1 MILSENYCNLLN
13 NSLFILVFISTAL
26 YWFCLS
32 FKSITIFNIV
42 GKITSRFATWSI
54 FFFLLIRWIEY
65 GYFPL
70 SNLYESLLFLSF
82 ILLFLYQLLESK
94 AQSPIF
100 GGIILPIVLLIS
112 GFSELTLPLEMQKA
126 SALVPAL
133 QSNWL
138 MMHVSL
144 MMLSYAILLI
154 GSAFSIVYLVA
165 LLVFRYTIKPVEER
179 YFDYQEFMRGLINL
193 TRGMNLTCE
202 DYRIRSSIQSSYA
215 CTEII
220 GLNNIFLEEEAIAKV
235 ARTNFLSQVDKW
247 SSRIISL
254 GFPFLTIGII
264 AGAVWANEAWGSY
277 WSWDPKE
284 TWALITWLIFAAYL
298 HLRLIVG
305 VTGKGPAFLAS
316 IAFFIVWVCYLGV
329 NFLGQGLHSY
339 GWFLYN

>member
-1 MILSENYCNLLN
+1 MFSENYFNLLN
-13 NSLFILVFISTAL
+13 NILFILVFISTAL
-26 YWFCLS
+26 YWFQLS
-32 FKSITIFNIV
+32 FKFVAILNRI
-42 GKITSRFATWSI
+42 GEITSRIATLNI
-54 FFFLLIRWIEY
+54 FLFLLIRWIEY

-82 ILLFLYQLLESK
+82 ILLFSYQLLESK
-94 AQSPIF
+94 AKSPIF
-100 GGIILPIVLLIS
+100 GGIVLPIVLLIS
-112 GFSELTLPLEMQKA
+112 GFAELTLPLEMQKA
-126 SALVPAL
+126 GALVPAL

-154 GSAFSIVYLVA
+154 GSAFSIVYLVTF
-165 LLVFRYTIKPVEER
+165 LVFKYTIRPFEKR

-193 TRGMNLTCE
+193 AKGIALTRE
-202 DYRIRSSIQSSYA
+202 DYKIRSSIQSSYA
-215 CTEII
+215 CPEII
-220 GLNNIFLEEEAIAKV
+220 SLNNIFLEQEAFAES
-235 ARTNFLSQVDKW
+235 ARANFLSQLDKW
-247 SSRIISL
+247 SSRTISL

-264 AGAVWANEAWGSY
+264 AGAVWANEAWGAY

-316 IAFFIVWVCYLGV
+316 IAFFVVWICYLGV

-339 GWFLYN
+339 GWFVNN

>member
-1 MILSENYCNLLN
+1 MFSENYFNLLN
-13 NSLFILVFISTAL
+13 NILFILVFVSTAL
-26 YWFCLS
+26 YWFQLS
-32 FKSITIFNIV
+32 FKFVTILNRIAE
-42 GKITSRFATWSI
+42 ITSRFATLNI
-54 FFFLLIRWIEY
+54 FLFLLIRWIEY

-82 ILLFLYQLLESK
+82 ILLFSYQLLESK
-94 AQSPIF
+94 AKSPIF
-100 GGIILPIVLLIS
+100 GGIVLPIVLLIS
-112 GFSELTLPLEMQKA
+112 GFAELTLPLEMQKA
-126 SALVPAL
+126 GALVPAL

-154 GSAFSIVYLVA
+154 GSAFSIVYLVTFI
-165 LLVFRYTIKPVEER
+165 VFKYTIRPFEKR
-179 YFDYQEFMRGLINL
+179 YFDYQESMRGLVNLAKGVAL
-193 TRGMNLTCE
+193 TRE
-202 DYRIRSSIQSSYA
+202 DYKIRSSIQSSYA
-215 CTEII
+215 CPEII
-220 GLNNIFLEEEAIAKV
+220 SLNNIFLEQEAFAES
-235 ARTNFLSQVDKW
+235 ARTNFLSQLDKW
-247 SSRIISL
+247 SSRTISL

-264 AGAVWANEAWGSY
+264 AGAVWANEAWGAY

-316 IAFFIVWVCYLGV
+316 IAFFVVWICYLGV

-339 GWFLYN
+339 GWFVNN

>member
-1 MILSENYCNLLN
+1 MFSENYFNLLN
-13 NSLFILVFISTAL
+13 NILFILVFISTAL
-26 YWFCLS
+26 YWFQLS
-32 FKSITIFNIV
+32 FKFVRILNRI
-42 GKITSRFATWSI
+42 GEITSRFATLNI
-54 FFFLLIRWIEY
+54 FLFLLIRWIEY

-82 ILLFLYQLLESK
+82 ILLFSYQLLESK
-94 AQSPIF
+94 AKSPIF
-100 GGIILPIVLLIS
+100 GGIVLPIVLLIS
-112 GFSELTLPLEMQKA
+112 GFAELTLPLEMQKA
-126 SALVPAL
+126 GALVPAL

-154 GSAFSIVYLVA
+154 GSAFSIVYLVTF
-165 LLVFRYTIKPVEER
+165 LVFKYTIRPFEKR
-179 YFDYQEFMRGLINL
+179 YFDYQESMRGLVNLVKGIAL
-193 TRGMNLTCE
+193 TRE
-202 DYRIRSSIQSSYA
+202 DYKIRSSIQSSYA
-215 CTEII
+215 CPEII
-220 GLNNIFLEEEAIAKV
+220 SLNNIFLEQEAFAES
-235 ARTNFLSQVDKW
+235 ARTNFLSQLDKW
-247 SSRIISL
+247 SSRTISL

-264 AGAVWANEAWGSY
+264 AGAVWANEAWGTY

-316 IAFFIVWVCYLGV
+316 IAFFVVWICYLGV

-339 GWFLYN
+339 GWFVNN